1 MSNDFDPLAALNRA
15 AVVPPPVVAAPC
27 PLTNVAPVIT
37 IAAPKI
43 VLVRKAYQATGY
55 RVAVTLTTTSP
66 FTGTASLICPQAN
79 VRLFT
84 SRTGTQ
90 QQALP
95 WNGIAGAQLTRGIT
109 LWIEGATASANMNST
124 QLVLTLAGGAKTIYN
139 NPALDAMTCVE
150 VTLQLCQYQPNPGA
164 GDRPPVADQINGDR
178 NLHVQTANAWAGRA
192 LLVVRQ
198 TAPAT
203 YPGQVVLRAQNARV
217 RTFPYN
223 QEVAAAGQ
231 APQASPLGR
240 ANAALVGA
248 GGRSWIEG
256 VQASAAVRD
265 TGFTLGISDLPGIE
279 GDRCNLTVVGATFD
293 LYDMPTTRRGAQRL
307 IGAGAK
313 LNPGRAVHLQDAGQH
328 FNRAKVVVQRVTPRT
343 WTGQLQPLV
352 WDVTADAAANPRI
365 RLFNGPAAA
374 AAQFLGTVQH
384 PAAVPRGGK
393 ELWVEG
399 STVSPNVR
407 DTQLRLKVA
416 DAEGY
421 ADAAAIT
428 VCQLLV
434 REIYFNSIRP
444 IYYARIPTAGSF
456 LQSPAAEPPA
466 TLINPEQVRPAA
478 GAPHWG
484 RAVGANP
491 AAPYAWPPNL
501 ATAFSWPAGFVRP
514 GSARA
519 PPATMDVVFDLYP
532 QNANNITATLWADA
546 EGNPLRTNERA
557 VTFAN
562 GVSPRVTFQIDRIP
576 NVVSCLDG
584 AANAWGFRWGF
595 DGFGPRTQHT
605 LFVINKAPRPAN
617 NAGANQYLWEIF
629 DWSCRWAANTRQRA
643 NVFPALWAHFH
654 PVQAVPAH
662 ETGLTYWK
670 NQHLLPN
677 ATATLA
683 QNLPNAIRSLN
694 PANVLV
700 NGVPIDITGGATCI
714 VFDRILINCCTLHG
728 IDAAEVKIKPP
739 AGQFVRAG
747 VTYTCP
753 SWRDGNIHGQGNTNA
768 PQDWGSHWIASVRL
782 GRWRFYDPSYGDGPV
797 NSPTPGNA
805 GAAIDP
811 ISYEPITVQ
820 SFNGYPVPAGART
833 QLPPVAG
840 QPPHLQGLVLWN
852 SV

>member
-1 MSNDFDPLAALNRA
+1 
-15 AVVPPPVVAAPC
+15 
-27 PLTNVAPVIT
+27 
-37 IAAPKI
+37 
-43 VLVRKAYQATGY
+43 
-55 RVAVTLTTTSP
+55 
-66 FTGTASLICPQAN
+66 
-79 VRLFT
+79 
-84 SRTGTQ
+84 
-90 QQALP
+90 
-95 WNGIAGAQLTRGIT
+95 
-109 LWIEGATASANMNST
+109 
-124 QLVLTLAGGAKTIYN
+124 
-139 NPALDAMTCVE
+139 
-150 VTLQLCQYQPNPGA
+150 
-164 GDRPPVADQINGDR
+164 
-178 NLHVQTANAWAGRA
+178 
-192 LLVVRQ
+192 
-198 TAPAT
+198 
-203 YPGQVVLRAQNARV
+203 
-217 RTFPYN
+217 
-223 QEVAAAGQ
+223 
-231 APQASPLGR
+231 
-240 ANAALVGA
+240 VGA